1 MKSNVFVLLASIM
14 VILIGVFQ
22 IKRKDTDTVLSFF
35 GMLEIIMGSLLA
47 IITLGCWNCFE

>member
-22 IKRKDTDTVLSFF
+22 IKRKDTDTVLSLF

>member
-22 IKRKDTDTVLSFF
+22 IKRKDTDAVLSFL
-35 GMLEIIMGSLLA
+35 GMFEIILGGLLA